1 MAKKSIVTEFD
12 DISAFSG
19 APAQARHHL
28 IFGRGLRELAEEDHL
43 WIPLTH
49 AEHNMNPHGQRWQVH
64 ENAPAEALS
73 KIAGQLAWEKEYIAN
88 TLSTTEELKAI
99 MYKEAREEFRKRY
112 GRSWL

>member
-1 MAKKSIVTEFD
+1 MKRKSIVT
-12 DISAFSG
+12 DISTFSG
-19 APAQARHHL
+19 APAECCHHL
-28 IFGRGLRELAEEDHL
+28 VFGRGLRELADADG
-43 WIPLTH
+43 LTIFLTN
-49 AEHNMNPHGQRWQVH
+49 AEHNMNPNGQRWQVH

-88 TLSTTEELKAI
+88 TLTTTEKLKAI

>member
-1 MAKKSIVTEFD
+1 MKRKSIVTEFD

-49 AEHNMNPHGQRWQVH
+49 AEHNMNPNGQRWQVH